1 MKISAK
7 NMGGGPF
14 PKNIAQK
21 QAKDPARPQKCNC
34 VQSKFANLQS
44 KVNLAKVSSWQDRH

>member
-7 NMGGGPF
+7 NIQQQQ
-14 PKNIAQK
+14 KNIYIAQK

-34 VQSKFANLQS
+34 AQSKFANLQS
-44 KVNLAKVSSWQDRH
+44 KVNLSKVS